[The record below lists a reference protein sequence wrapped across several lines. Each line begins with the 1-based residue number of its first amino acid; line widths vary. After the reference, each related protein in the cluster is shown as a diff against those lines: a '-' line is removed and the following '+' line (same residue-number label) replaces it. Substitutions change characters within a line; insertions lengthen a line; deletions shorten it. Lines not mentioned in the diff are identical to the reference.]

1 MIMKLLH
8 LDSSILGDS
17 SASRQLTR
25 EIVDTLRAAESNLQ
39 VTYRDLVA
47 NPIPHIAGS
56 TLAANGTPAEL
67 RSPTQQVEAAES
79 ENTMNDFL
87 AANVLVIGAPMYNFS
102 IPTQLKAWIDRIAV
116 AGKTFRYGAN
126 GPEGLAG
133 GKKMI
138 IVSTAGGKHA
148 GSPTNV
154 GHEDYLMTVFRFLG
168 ITDITIVRA
177 QGLAMGPDARDAAF
191 ADARVTISDVAGATA

>member
-1 MIMKLLH
+1 MKLLH

-25 EIVDTLRAAESNLQ
+25 EIVDTLRASEANLQ
-39 VTYRDLVA
+39 VSYRDLVA

-67 RSPTQQVEAAES
+67 RSPAQQVEAAES
-79 ENTMNDFL
+79 DNTMNDFM
-87 AANVLVIGAPMYNFS
+87 AADVLVIGAPMYNFS
-102 IPTQLKAWIDRIAV
+102 IPTQLKAWIDRVVV
-116 AGKTFRYGAN
+116 AGKTFKYGAN

-133 GKKMI
+133 GKKVI

-148 GSPTNV
+148 GGPTGV
-154 GHEDYLMTVFRFLG
+154 GHEDLLMTVFRFIG

-177 QGLAMGPDARDAAF
+177 QGLAMGPESRDAAF
-191 ADARVTISDVAGATA
+191 ADARATITEAVGTTA